1 MNILTRV
8 KLSNKYDLVVNSLYN
23 DIDGVQKPIT
33 DIEGTRALLTTDG
46 TSWELVDG
54 AWLQIESDVDA
65 VIKENAYT
73 FIMSVCDSIHN
84 NFTKAG
90 KYFTDVL
97 LSKNDNDNNIVISD
111 LSSRPDLKVDDF
123 LILACDTNAYL
134 SKVVAITDNTL
145 TIDNTGL
152 DIRITG
158 DKENVCLVL
167 VTFPPQFLGTVLDML
182 GYDMFI
188 RESKEKRQEKLGNY
202 TYTNFEPTLYYGD
215 ISSFPKRFTD
225 VIKYWQNVF
234 I

>member
-23 DIDGVQKPIT
+23 DIDGEQKPIT
-33 DIEGTRALLTTDG
+33 DIEGTRALLATNG
-46 TSWELVDG
+46 TSWELVNG

-84 NFTKAG
+84 NFTKTG

-97 LSKNDNDNNIVISD
+97 LSKVDDTVIISD
-111 LSSRPDLKVDDF
+111 LSSRPDLRVDDF
-123 LILACDTNAYL
+123 VVLACDTNAYL
-134 SKVVAITDNTL
+134 SKVVAITDNAL

-158 DKENVCLVL
+158 DKENICLLL
-167 VTFPPQFLGTVLDML
+167 VTFPPQFLSITLDML
-182 GYDMFI
+182 GYDMFT
-188 RESKEKRQEKLGNY
+188 RDSKEKRQERLGNY
-202 TYTNFEPTLYYGD
+202 TYTNFEPNIYYGD
-215 ISSFPKRFTD
+215 IDAYPKKFMD
-225 VIKYWQNVF
+225 KIKYWQNVF

>member
-33 DIEGTRALLTTDG
+33 DIEGTRALLTTNG
-46 TSWELVDG
+46 TTWELVSGD
-54 AWLQIESDVDA
+54 WLQIESDVDS
-65 VIKENAYT
+65 VIKEKVYP

-84 NFTKAG
+84 NFAKSANQYESVT
-90 KYFTDVL
+90 
-97 LSKNDNDNNIVISD
+97 LSKSDDNIIIGGLDSKPTVIA
-111 LSSRPDLKVDDF
+111 DDF
-123 LILACDTNAYL
+123 VILATSNNAYL
-134 SKVVAITDNTL
+134 SKVVAASEDSV
-145 TIDNTGL
+145 TIDGTGL
-152 DIRITG
+152 DVRVSGET
-158 DKENVCLVL
+158 ESVCLVL
-167 VTFPPQFLGTVLDML
+167 VEFPPQFLGTVLDML
-182 GYDMFI
+182 GYDMFV
-188 RESKEKRQEKLGNY
+188 RDSKEKRQERLGNY

>member
-23 DIDGVQKPIT
+23 DIDGEQKPIT
-33 DIEGTRALLTTDG
+33 DIEGTRALLTTNG
-46 TSWELVDG
+46 TSWELVNG

-84 NFTKAG
+84 NFTKTG

-97 LSKNDNDNNIVISD
+97 LSKVDDTVIISD
-111 LSSRPDLKVDDF
+111 LSSRPDLRVDDF
-123 LILACDTNAYL
+123 VVLACDTNAYL
-134 SKVVAITDNTL
+134 SKVVAITDNAL

-158 DKENVCLVL
+158 DKENICLLL
-167 VTFPPQFLGTVLDML
+167 VTFPPQFLSITLDML
-182 GYDMFI
+182 GYDMFT
-188 RESKEKRQEKLGNY
+188 RDSKEKRQERLGNY
-202 TYTNFEPTLYYGD
+202 TYTNFEPNIYYGD
-215 ISSFPKRFTD
+215 IDAYPKKFMD
-225 VIKYWQNVF
+225 KIKYWQNVF

>member
-23 DIDGVQKPIT
+23 DIDGEQKPIT
-33 DIEGTRALLTTDG
+33 DIEGTRALLTTNG
-46 TSWELVDG
+46 TSWELVNG

-84 NFTKAG
+84 NFTKTG

-97 LSKNDNDNNIVISD
+97 LSKVDDTVIISD
-111 LSSRPDLKVDDF
+111 LSSRPDLRVDDF
-123 LILACDTNAYL
+123 VVLACDTNAYL
-134 SKVVAITDNTL
+134 SKVVAITDDTL
-145 TIDNTGL
+145 TIDNMGL

-158 DKENVCLVL
+158 DKENICLLL
-167 VTFPPQFLGTVLDML
+167 VTFPPQFLGVALDML
-182 GYDMFI
+182 GYDMFT
-188 RESKEKRQEKLGNY
+188 RDSKEKRQERLGNY
-202 TYTNFEPTLYYGD
+202 TYTNFEPNIYYGD
-215 ISSFPKRFTD
+215 IDAYPKKFMD
-225 VIKYWQNVF
+225 KIKYWQNVF